1 MLFWSP
7 FLLGIL
13 AGVIFIILSIYL
25 RKKSFPKLVTV
36 IPTFVLLA
44 GGIIMISVGY
54 IYFYGFEGF
63 AYFQFGVAN
72 LLCLLL
78 LFPIITNKTSY

>member
-13 AGVIFIILSIYL
+13 AGIIFIILSVYL
-25 RKKSFPKLVTV
+25 RKKGFPKLVTA
-36 IPTFVLLA
+36 IPTVVLLA
-44 GGIIMISVGY
+44 SGIIMISVGY

-63 AYFQFGVAN
+63 GYVQFGAAN
-72 LLCLLL
+72 LLCMLLL
-78 LFPIITNKTSY
+78 IPIITNKTAY